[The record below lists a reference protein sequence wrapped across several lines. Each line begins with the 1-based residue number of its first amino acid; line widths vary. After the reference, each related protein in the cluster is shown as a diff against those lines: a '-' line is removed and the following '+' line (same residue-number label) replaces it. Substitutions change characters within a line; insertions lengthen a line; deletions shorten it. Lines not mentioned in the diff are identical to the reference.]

1 MSDQLDKI
9 FLIAMAIMSCAKKE
23 TPTPPMTFP
32 EIRAQAAAYC
42 AMSQVQY
49 NADKFVTDEC
59 DGAGFTSLYKLACPG
74 NGVDL
79 SVFQDD
85 TGKMFRNPAHD
96 CFPEKSKSE
105 FSKDHVLM
113 RLVAAAYERDK
124 TWAKSFLDFANK
136 DNGFFCQASDQI
148 TRVSRCFLS
157 PFLYRSLSKLSGI
170 DIPEVETFAKDDF
183 EGHLDVLGLILK
195 WKLGTGLT
203 SANIDTLGQYAD
215 REPLNALYQAAAYRF
230 GRAPLDRV
238 NAAFLNDHWPKDK
251 LPSSENHCTGY
262 LFQRDMASTKDWE
275 PCPEKNEVYSG
286 TDYSFAAFILTN

>member
-1 MSDQLDKI
+1 MKNYVI
-9 FLIAMAIMSCAKKE
+9 FLLIFSCGKHKTQNA
-23 TPTPPMTFP
+23 PMTFP
-32 EIRAQAAAYC
+32 EIRTQAALYC
-42 AMSQVQY
+42 ELSKPQY
-49 NADKFVTDEC
+49 DADKYITDEC
-59 DGAGFTSLYKLACPG
+59 DGAGFTSLYSLACPQ
-74 NGVDL
+74 NSVDL
-79 SVFQDD
+79 TVFQDN

-96 CFPEKSKSE
+96 CFPEKSRSE

-113 RLVAAAYERDK
+113 RAIAAAYTKDK

-136 DNGFFCQASDQI
+136 DNGFFCAASDQI

-170 DIPEVETFAKDDF
+170 DIPEVETLARDDF
-183 EGHLDVLGLILK
+183 EGHLEVLGLILK

-230 GRAPLDRV
+230 GRSSLERV
-238 NAAFLNDHWPKDK
+238 NAAFINDHWPKDK
-251 LPSSENHCTGY
+251 LPSSENHCSSY
-262 LFQRDMASTKDWE
+262 LFQRDMISAKDWE
-275 PCPEKNEVYSG
+275 PCPDKNEIYSG